1 LQINN
6 INLKL
11 KRITNYLKK
20 QMTKKD
26 LIESVSQKAKLSK
39 KAAKQA
45 VENFLSEIMKGLSNG
60 ETIKLSGFGTFKTK
74 MFKAKTIKAIGSK
87 ESKKIVARRMPRY
100 IPGTKI
106 KKMVK

>member
-1 LQINN
+1 
-6 INLKL
+6 
-11 KRITNYLKK
+11 
-20 QMTKKD
+20 MTKKD
-26 LIESVSQKAKLSK
+26 LIEAVSQKAKLSK

-45 VENFLSEIMKGLSNG
+45 VETFLSEIMKALASG
-60 ETIKLSGFGTFKTK
+60 ETVKLSGFGTFKTK
-74 MFKAKTIKAIGSK
+74 MFKAKTIKAIGTK

>member
-1 LQINN
+1 
-6 INLKL
+6 
-11 KRITNYLKK
+11 
-20 QMTKKD
+20 MTKKD

-45 VENFLSEIMKGLSNG
+45 VETFLGEIMKALASG
-60 ETIKLSGFGTFKTK
+60 ETVKLSGFGTFKTK

-87 ESKKIVARRMPRY
+87 EAKKIVARRMPRY

>member
-1 LQINN
+1 
-6 INLKL
+6 
-11 KRITNYLKK
+11 
-20 QMTKKD
+20 MTKKD

-45 VENFLSEIMKGLSNG
+45 VETFLAEIMKALASG
-60 ETIKLSGFGTFKTK
+60 ETVKLSGFGTFKTK

-87 ESKKIVARRMPRY
+87 EAKKIVARRMPRY

>member
-1 LQINN
+1 
-6 INLKL
+6 
-11 KRITNYLKK
+11 
-20 QMTKKD
+20 MTKKD

-45 VENFLSEIMKGLSNG
+45 VETFLSEIMKALANG
-60 ETIKLSGFGTFKTK
+60 ETVKLSGFGTFKTK
-74 MFKAKTIKAIGSK
+74 MFKAKTIKAINSK
-87 ESKKIVARRMPRY
+87 ESKKIAARRMPRY

>member
-1 LQINN
+1 
-6 INLKL
+6 
-11 KRITNYLKK
+11 
-20 QMTKKD
+20 MTKKD
-26 LIESVSQKAKLSK
+26 LIEVVAQKARLSK

-45 VENFLSEIMKGLSNG
+45 VESFLGEIMKALAGG
-60 ETIKLSGFGTFKTK
+60 EVVKLSGFGTFRTK

-87 ESKKIVARRMPRY
+87 ESKKIAARRMPRY

>member
-1 LQINN
+1 
-6 INLKL
+6 
-11 KRITNYLKK
+11 
-20 QMTKKD
+20 MTKKD

-45 VENFLSEIMKGLSNG
+45 IETFLSEIMKALSNG
-60 ETIKLSGFGTFKTK
+60 EVVKLSGFGTFKTK
-74 MFKAKTIKAIGSK
+74 MFKAKTIKAIGTK
-87 ESKKIVARRMPRY
+87 ESKKIAARRMPRY

>member
-1 LQINN
+1 
-6 INLKL
+6 
-11 KRITNYLKK
+11 
-20 QMTKKD
+20 MTKKD

-45 VENFLSEIMKGLSNG
+45 VETFLGEIMKALASG
-60 ETIKLSGFGTFKTK
+60 ETVKLSGFGTFKTK
-74 MFKAKTIKAIGSK
+74 MFKAKTIKAIGTK
-87 ESKKIVARRMPRY
+87 EAKKIVARRMPRY

>member
-1 LQINN
+1 
-6 INLKL
+6 
-11 KRITNYLKK
+11 
-20 QMTKKD
+20 MTKKD
-26 LIESVSQKAKLSK
+26 LIELAAQKTKYSK
-39 KAAKQA
+39 KEVKTTI
-45 VENFLSEIMKGLSNG
+45 ETFLNEIMKALSNG
-60 ETIKLSGFGTFKTK
+60 EVVKLSGFGTFKTK

>member
-1 LQINN
+1 
-6 INLKL
+6 
-11 KRITNYLKK
+11 
-20 QMTKKD
+20 MTKKD
-26 LIESVSQKAKLSK
+26 LIEVVAQKAKLSK
-39 KAAKQA
+39 KAAKVA
-45 VENFLSEIMKGLSNG
+45 VETFLNEVMKALSSG
-60 ETIKLSGFGTFKTK
+60 EVVKLSGFGTFKTK